1 MMVRLIERKIKY
13 WISFRRL
20 FQFHDG
26 AIDSQPKLHDHI
38 FELNRFNSMMV
49 RLIEARFEGDIYDL
63 SSFNSMMVRLIVY
76 SLEYEIEYVEFQFHD
91 GAIDSKN
98 MKSFFKSELLF
109 QFHDGAIDSLRRFW
123 WRRPCSKFQFHDG
136 AIDRVN
142 KIYLLSGSGVF
153 QFHDGAIDRSYHNWN
168 NWQPDR
174 FQFHDGAI
182 DSFFLRSASALS
194 MCFNS
199 MMVRLIA
206 CVKLSHIKDYI
217 VSIPW
222 WCDW

>member
-109 QFHDGAIDSLRRFW
+109 QFHDGAID
-123 WRRPCSKFQFHDG
+123 
-136 AIDRVN
+136 
-142 KIYLLSGSGVF
+142 
-153 QFHDGAIDRSYHNWN
+153 RSYHNWN

-206 CVKLSHIKDYI
+206 VRLHNPQGTVQ